1 MTPVINQISEAI
13 TGDNELW
20 SRPLFGQLTHI
31 DILISH
37 NALTA
42 QTSPNGTFKQ
52 YTQLR
57 KVLVV
62 RGKLFQK

>member
-31 DILISH
+31 DILLSH

-42 QTSPNGTFKQ
+42 QTSPNGTFK
-52 YTQLR
+52 
-57 KVLVV
+57 
-62 RGKLFQK
+62 